1 MKNKFRVAVVGCG
14 AISGNHIGGILEAGE
29 AVCAFC
35 DIDLEKAK
43 KQAAK
48 FGLENIPVYTD
59 YSEMLREE
67 HPDIV
72 HICTPHY
79 LHAPMAIEALAR
91 DIHVLCEKPLCI
103 SLEQLDALRAAE
115 KSSQATLGVCH
126 QNRWKPSMKELKTLA
141 SEGIKGAYGS
151 VVWNRDEEYY
161 KSGAWR
167 GSWAEEGG
175 GVMINQALHTLD
187 LLQWICGMPTHVTAR
202 IENWHLKDII
212 EVEDTATA
220 RFELDDGMPLNFFG
234 TTGAGASLPIT
245 VQLMLADK
253 RKVCAQNAF
262 LFVNDQLHATPSEGP
277 AHLGKEGWGSE
288 HANLIFDFYASIK
301 NKTHFPLDVEE
312 GGKVIRLILAMYRS
326 EGERIAID

>member
-14 AISGNHIGGILEAGE
+14 AISGNHISGILEAGE
-29 AVCAFC
+29 TICALC
-35 DIDLEKAK
+35 DIDAK
-43 KQAAK
+43 KAEQQAVA
-48 FGLENIPVYTD
+48 FDLGDVAVYAD
-59 YSEMLREE
+59 YSEMLCREQ
-67 HPDIV
+67 PDIV

-79 LHAPMAIEALAR
+79 LHAPMAIEALGR
-91 DIHVLCEKPLCI
+91 NVHVLCEKPLCI
-103 SLEQLDALRAAE
+103 SLEQLDGLRLAE
-115 KSSQATLGVCH
+115 RESEATLGVCH
-126 QNRWKPSMKELKTLA
+126 QNRWKPSMQEIKNLA
-141 SEGIKGAYGS
+141 SQGIKGAYGS
-151 VVWNRDEEYY
+151 VVWNRDAAYY
-161 KSGAWR
+161 QSGDWR
-167 GSWAEEGG
+167 GTWQEEGG

-202 IENWHLKDII
+202 IENWHLKDVI

-220 RFELDDGMPLNFFG
+220 RFETADGMPINFFA

-262 LFVNDQLHATPSEGP
+262 LFVNDQLHATPSKAP
-277 AHLGKEGWGSE
+277 SHLGKEVWGSE
-288 HANLIFDFYASIK
+288 HANLIFDFYTSIK